1 MNQRWPGRVLLHPPG
16 FAAIWRLDMSDTKD
30 DRRDDGEQAKTE
42 SPAGDGP
49 ERESWETRA
58 VFRETYLSLYAEPE
72 IRAAY
77 RRVGIA
83 IYEGALAREET
94 YADRGEA
101 PVAADLRAAAR
112 DLRVSRGYLEEL
124 GAQAETDTQDEGSTR
139 LCLLATETA
148 QSLGVLT
155 RRIEAALGPA
165 PTREA

>member
-1 MNQRWPGRVLLHPPG
+1 
-16 FAAIWRLDMSDTKD
+16 MSEPNNEH
-30 DRRDDGEQAKTE
+30 RNDGEQTEAE

-49 ERESWETRA
+49 DRESWETRA

-72 IRAAY
+72 IHAAY

-124 GAQAETDTQDEGSTR
+124 GIQAETDTQDAASTR
-139 LCLLATETA
+139 LCLLASETA

-155 RRIEAALGPA
+155 RRLEAALGPA
-165 PTREA
+165 PNREV